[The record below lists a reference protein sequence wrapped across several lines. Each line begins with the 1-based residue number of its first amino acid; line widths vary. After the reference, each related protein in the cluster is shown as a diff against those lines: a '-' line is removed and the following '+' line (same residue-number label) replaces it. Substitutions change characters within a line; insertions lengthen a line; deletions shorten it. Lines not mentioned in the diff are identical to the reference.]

1 MKYFKRFIYLFAI
14 LVSSLFLMSC
24 KDKIMGYSIA
34 LWNVPEIGI
43 QGGDV
48 VPVYIKSNISH
59 VYIVGTANG
68 DKAEIPLWQ
77 LTEPVKKNQVK
88 NLTAKYAECAHTY
101 ASVKLDGLPCRAE
114 AVNTSKQVYRLRKGE
129 VIKILYK
136 VKGQAPMS
144 GKNPLEGNWYRILTS
159 DGTQGC
165 CFSYN
170 LNLYETDALGKRI
183 GNEEVVEVEEKDYAI
198 ENVLNSVWYPDY
210 FDTMISAGNID
221 LSVIHPSYK
230 FDIDVENKKVTLN
243 WKNIHEN
250 WNYEGYTKTDD
261 YMYALNNIPITI
273 IYKKSSFIVVR
284 YTGSN
289 GKPQEL
295 DYVTISQNIEDI
307 ITAEKDRR
315 SQSYLQVWSH
325 GPVYKSSNY
334 GKITFNEDGAFQWS
348 GYKLLVPN
356 VIDAS
361 AKNYGTV
368 SVKYAISK
376 TLAKSYDGVLT
387 YKFDGM
393 QKEVNFLY
401 KLEDGALRIEDATGA
416 KIDGNLIKERGNS
429 PVVLYFTV
437 SK

>member
-1 MKYFKRFIYLFAI
+1 MKGFVNRLS
-14 LVSSLFLMSC
+14 LVLLVLVTIAFTGC
-24 KDKIMGYSIA
+24 NDKIMGYSVA
-34 LWNVPEIGI
+34 LWNVPEYGI

-48 VPVYIKSNISH
+48 IPVYIKSNISH
-59 VYIVGTANG
+59 VYIIGTSDG
-68 DKAEIPLWQ
+68 SKAEVPLWQ
-77 LTEPVKKNQVK
+77 LTEPVKKSQIK
-88 NLTAKYAECAHTY
+88 NVAAKYAECAHTY

-129 VIKILYK
+129 VIKVLYK
-136 VKGQAPMS
+136 QKGQAPMS
-144 GKNPLEGNWYRILTS
+144 GKKPLEGDWYRILTS
-159 DGTQGC
+159 DGTMGS

-170 LNLYETDALGKRI
+170 LNLYETDITGNRI
-183 GNEEVVEVEEKDYAI
+183 GGEEIVETVEQDYAI

-210 FDTMISAGNID
+210 FDTMIKAGNID

-230 FDIDVENKKVTLN
+230 FVIDQENKKVSLN

-261 YMYALNNIPITI
+261 YQYALNNIPITI
-273 IYKKSSFIVVR
+273 FYKKSSFIVVR
-284 YTGSN
+284 YTGES

-295 DYVTISQNIEDI
+295 DYVTIGQSIEDI

-315 SQSYLQVWSH
+315 SQSYLQVWTH
-325 GPVYKSSNY
+325 GPVFKSSNY
-334 GKITFNEDGAFQWS
+334 GKITFNEDGSFQWS
-348 GYKLLVPN
+348 GYKLLVPT
-356 VIDAS
+356 VIDAT

-376 TLAKSYDGVLT
+376 TLAQSYDGVLT
-387 YKFDGM
+387 FKFDGM
-393 QKEVNFLY
+393 KNEVNFLY
-401 KLEDGALRIEDATGA
+401 KLEDGALRLEDATSA